1 MNGNTTK
8 RVVVDAGHGGS
19 DPGAVNGNIKEK
31 DFNLQAANYIYNR
44 LNELG
49 VPVAIT
55 RTTDEDIGR
64 VERLRRMLNSFGND
78 KDVIILSNH
87 INAGGGEGA
96 EVVYSLRNDDTLASM
111 ILDEIGNKG
120 QIERKIYQR
129 RLPENPN
136 KDYYYIMRETP
147 NTEAVLIEY
156 GFIDN
161 PKDLNKL
168 QNNLLDY
175 AEGVVK
181 AVTNYIGVPYIAP
194 NDVIED
200 NNIYIVKKG
209 DSLYSIAQK
218 YNITVDELKKMN
230 NLTSNTIV
238 IGQKLYIPSKEE
250 ILQEDYTIY
259 TVKNGDTIFS
269 IANKFNV
276 SVQELMTLNRLNSLE
291 ITIGQQLLI
300 PTNGIEIMEVVE
312 YTIKPG
318 DTLWKIAN
326 NCNVTVDDIV
336 KLNNL
341 NSTIIY
347 PGQTIKLSL
356 GCAKLQNN
364 NEQSE
369 ELYIVKKGDTL
380 YSIARMFNTT
390 VNNLINDNNLP
401 TTNLI
406 IGQQLIVPR
415 NKYIEYQVQRGD
427 TLYSIARRY
436 NTTPA
441 IIRELNNLNSDLL
454 QINQILL
461 LPKE

>member
-1 MNGNTTK
+1 
-8 RVVVDAGHGGS
+8 
-19 DPGAVNGNIKEK
+19 
-31 DFNLQAANYIYNR
+31 
-44 LNELG
+44 
-49 VPVAIT
+49 
-55 RTTDEDIGR
+55 
-64 VERLRRMLNSFGND
+64 
-78 KDVIILSNH
+78 
-87 INAGGGEGA
+87 
-96 EVVYSLRNDDTLASM
+96 
-111 ILDEIGNKG
+111 
-120 QIERKIYQR
+120 
-129 RLPENPN
+129 
-136 KDYYYIMRETP
+136 
-147 NTEAVLIEY
+147 
-156 GFIDN
+156 
-161 PKDLNKL
+161 
-168 QNNLLDY
+168 
-175 AEGVVK
+175 
-181 AVTNYIGVPYIAP
+181 
-194 NDVIED
+194 
-200 NNIYIVKKG
+200 
-209 DSLYSIAQK
+209 
-218 YNITVDELKKMN
+218 MN